1 MAEQQKKKNGIVENS
16 IAGAIGGVVG
26 TAAIVYFTAIWTG
39 TISGPTNPA
48 FWQQLAPL
56 VVVVLLAILFGV
68 PAIRRFVFSLF
79 RPLKKPVMWL
89 LGLRVTDKRRRN
101 ELLEQGEK
109 EALAEVAKRN
119 AKPEAFNIAYVSNS
133 PVNGVDWFLL
143 SDFSGISGSGPMKDI
158 RITAPK
164 DEIVMEH
171 KDGPTIPGD
180 DPDDPYH
187 FSGHVTDRGHL
198 RGIDFRVFWRDA
210 NGYPRWDFYHVRPSG
225 QPLKGVRTGPFGEIK
240 YGELVTSRNINDGS
254 LTVKWASTQQVM
266 GRLVPSG
273 KAWKVE
279 FGRREGRVGP
289 YFIVEDELGVAS
301 TPAEGV
307 ELLRVRALQDDEVQQ
322 AEGTAG

>member
-1 MAEQQKKKNGIVENS
+1 MAEQQKKKNGVVENS
-16 IAGAIGGVVG
+16 IAGVIGGVVSA
-26 TAAIVYFTAIWTG
+26 AAIVYFTAIWTG

-56 VVVVLLAILFGV
+56 VVVVLMAIVFGV
-68 PAIRRFVFSLF
+68 PAIRRFVFSVFKL
-79 RPLKKPVMWL
+79 LKKPVML
-89 LGLRVTDKRRRN
+89 LLDLRLTGKRRRN
-101 ELLEQGEK
+101 ELIEQGEK

-119 AKPEAFNIAYVSNS
+119 AKPEAFNIAYASDS

-158 RITAPK
+158 RITAPA

-171 KDGPTIPGD
+171 KDGPTIPGN
-180 DPDDPYH
+180 DPEDPYR

-225 QPLKGVRTGPFGEIK
+225 QPLNGVRAGHFGEIR
-240 YGELVTSRNINDGS
+240 YGELVTSPNIDDGS

-279 FGRREGRVGP
+279 LGRREGRFSR

-301 TPAEGV
+301 TPKEGV
-307 ELLRVRALQDDEVQQ
+307 ELLRIRTVQEEEESSRA
-322 AEGTAG
+322 

>member
-26 TAAIVYFTAIWTG
+26 AAAIVYFTAIWTG

-48 FWQQLAPL
+48 FWQQFAPL
-56 VVVVLLAILFGV
+56 VVVVLLAIVFGV
-68 PAIRRFVFSLF
+68 PATRRFAFSIFKL
-79 RPLKKPVMWL
+79 LKNPFML
-89 LGLRVTDKRRRN
+89 LLDLRVTGKRKRN
-101 ELLEQGEK
+101 ELIEQGEK
-109 EALAEVAKRN
+109 EALAEVAERN
-119 AKPEAFNIAYVSNS
+119 AKPEAFNIAYVSDS

-158 RITAPK
+158 RITAPM

-171 KDGPTIPGD
+171 KDGPTIPGN
-180 DPDDPYH
+180 DPADPYR
-187 FSGHVTDRGHL
+187 FSGEVTDRGHL
-198 RGIDFRVFWRDA
+198 KGIDFRVFWRDA
-210 NGYPRWDFYHVRPSG
+210 DGYPRWDFYHVHPSG
-225 QPLKGVRTGPFGEIK
+225 QPLKGVRAGLGEIK

-279 FGRREGRVGP
+279 LGRRESRVSP
-289 YFIVEDELGVAS
+289 YFIVEDELGAAS
-301 TPAEGV
+301 TPQEGV
-307 ELLRVRALQDDEVQQ
+307 ELLRLRTVQEEESSH
-322 AEGTAG
+322 A